1 MHISEGIL
9 SGSVLISGWAGTCA
23 LTAVGLK
30 KTDTSKIV
38 RTALAASVFFLA
50 SLVNV
55 RIGPTSTHLSLL
67 APMGLVLG
75 WGVFPAVLTA
85 LLLQAVL
92 FGFGGLLVLGVN
104 TFVMGSAAL
113 SVYLLFGKAVRSAK
127 TPGKLGGICFIA
139 GFCGVMIGVVLVGV
153 CLGLTDTSFLTA
165 VKVLVAA
172 HLPLANIEGAVTIFL
187 ITLLKHF
194 APEFLA

>member
-104 TFVMGSAAL
+104 TLIMGSAAL

-127 TPGKLGGICFIA
+127 TPGKLGGICFVA
-139 GFCGVMIGVVLVGV
+139 GFCGVMIGAVLVGM
-153 CLGLTDTSFLTA
+153 CLGLTDHNLMTA
-165 VKVLVAA
+165 VKVLLAA
-172 HLPLANIEGAVTIFL
+172 HLPIANIEGAVTIFL

>member
-9 SGSVLISGWAGTCA
+9 SGSVLAAGWAGTCA
-23 LTAVGLK
+23 FTAIGLK
-30 KTDTSKIV
+30 RTDTSRIV
-38 RTALAASVFFLA
+38 RTALVSSAFFLA

-55 RIGPTSTHLSLL
+55 RVGPSSTHLSLI
-67 APMGLVLG
+67 APMGLALG

-104 TFVMGSAAL
+104 TFVIGSAAL
-113 SVYLLFGKAVRSAK
+113 SVYLLFGRVIREGKNRAVVLSVS
-127 TPGKLGGICFIA
+127 FIA
-139 GFCGVMIGVVLVGV
+139 GALGVILGAVLVGV
-153 CLGLTDTSFLTA
+153 SLGLTDRNFMA
-165 VKVLVAA
+165 AAKVLVTA
-172 HLPLANIEGAVTIFL
+172 HVPVAVIEGAVSAFL
-187 ITLLKHF
+187 VMRLKKS

>member
-104 TFVMGSAAL
+104 TLIMGSAAL

-127 TPGKLGGICFIA
+127 TPGKLGGICFVA
-139 GFCGVMIGVVLVGV
+139 GFCGVMIGAVLVGM
-153 CLGLTDTSFLTA
+153 CLGLTDHNFMTA
-165 VKVLVAA
+165 VKVLLAA
-172 HLPLANIEGAVTIFL
+172 HLPIANIEGAVTIFL

>member
-9 SGSVLISGWAGTCA
+9 SGSVLIAGWAGTCA

-30 KTDTSKIV
+30 KTDKSKIV

-55 RIGPTSTHLSLL
+55 RVGPTSTHLSLL

-104 TFVMGSAAL
+104 TFVMGTAAL
-113 SVYLLFGKAVRSAK
+113 SAYLLFGKIIRRTTSRGA
-127 TPGKLGGICFIA
+127 LGGILFDA
-139 GFCGVMIGVVLVGV
+139 GFVPVMIGALLVAA
-153 CLGLTDTSFLTA
+153 CLAFTDYNFLTA

-187 ITLLKHF
+187 ITLLKNF

>member
-9 SGSVLISGWAGTCA
+9 SGSVLSAGWAGTCA

-30 KTDTSKIV
+30 KTDTSRIV

-104 TFVMGSAAL
+104 TFVMGGAAL
-113 SVYLLFGKAVRSAK
+113 SVYLLFGRAIRSAK
-127 TPGKLGGICFIA
+127 SPGALGGICFVA
-139 GFCGVMIGVVLVGV
+139 GFCGVMIGAVLVSA
-153 CLGLTDTSFLTA
+153 CLALTDYNFLTA

-187 ITLLKHF
+187 VTLLKHF